1 MTTTAAPPRA
11 GAVLASGAATVLWY
25 AMPDVISSR
34 TARGWAKVGLFAG
47 SLALSAPELRAA
59 SATTRARPGPGGDD
73 DPPLTFRSLPVG
85 TQAVTLGSA
94 AAALALAARGVV
106 AGERWAFRQGQAR
119 AAAGKRLPH
128 TGPAL
133 AYGALTIGLWLVP
146 APSSDP
152 A

>member
-11 GAVLASGAATVLWY
+11 GAVLASGTATVLWY

-59 SATTRARPGPGGDD
+59 LATTRERPEPDGD
-73 DPPLTFRSLPVG
+73 DPPPTFRSLPVG
-85 TQAVTLGSA
+85 KQAVTLGSV

-106 AGERWAFRQGQAR
+106 AGERWAFRRGQAR

-133 AYGALTIGLWLVP
+133 VYGVLTIGLWLVP
-146 APSSDP
+146 PPSSDP